1 MECEGSPVLSDES
14 ASPSS
19 RVSAGQACEFFFIG
33 DELESGW
40 CTSCEDS
47 DEELLPALPT
57 EADILRQQLAV
68 LAAEKADHQQQL
80 HQAYDRIA
88 SLPS

>member
-1 MECEGSPVLSDES
+1 MECEGSSELSDES

-19 RVSAGQACEFFFIG
+19 RVAVGQACELFFIG
-33 DELESGW
+33 DELE
-40 CTSCEDS
+40 SCEDS

-57 EADILRQQLAV
+57 EADILRRQLAV
-68 LAAEKADHQQQL
+68 VAAEKADQQQQL